1 MIPPGYHKEWHI
13 AVRVASSKK
22 MVGFISGVPLR
33 VRVRDKYVI
42 APTISRPVIHVFL
55 STIIASEVNF
65 LCVHKK
71 LRSKRLAP
79 VLIKEITRQCHLK
92 GVFQAVY
99 TGGLFLPTPIATCR

>member
-1 MIPPGYHKEWHI
+1 M
-13 AVRVASSKK
+13 
-22 MVGFISGVPLR
+22 
-33 VRVRDKYVI
+33 
-42 APTISRPVIHVFL
+42 
-55 STIIASEVNF
+55 
-65 LCVHKK
+65 HKK